1 MIFVLLV
8 KLFVLSICIGYLFQK
23 LKDESRTRYDRIVA
37 ALKDIYNDI
46 PESDRNGYNVVV
58 SGHSLGGALA
68 NLFAFTLALREDEES
83 CPLFHYV
90 QAVTFAGPVVGNSGY
105 NEVFEVSCFTIKELK
120 DCIYFTKYSK
130 SINPPRSLKE
140 KRSST

>member
-1 MIFVLLV
+1 MLEFTFVFV
-8 KLFVLSICIGYLFQK
+8 TLFVLSISKGYLFQK
-23 LKDESRTRYDRIVA
+23 LKDENRTRYDRIVA
-37 ALKDIYNDI
+37 ALKGIYDSI
-46 PESDRNGYNVVV
+46 PESDRNGYKVVV

-105 NEVFEVSCFTIKELK
+105 NDVFKVSLFAIKL
-120 DCIYFTKYSK
+120 
-130 SINPPRSLKE
+130 N
-140 KRSST
+140 

>member
-1 MIFVLLV
+1 MVSVVCYARNAFHVFIT
-8 KLFVLSICIGYLFQK
+8 LFVLSIYKGYLFQK

-37 ALKDIYNDI
+37 ALKDIYHDI
-46 PESDRNGYNVVV
+46 PESDRNVYKVVV

-105 NEVFEVSCFTIKELK
+105 NDVFEVSVFAIKL
-120 DCIYFTKYSK
+120 S
-130 SINPPRSLKE
+130 
-140 KRSST
+140 